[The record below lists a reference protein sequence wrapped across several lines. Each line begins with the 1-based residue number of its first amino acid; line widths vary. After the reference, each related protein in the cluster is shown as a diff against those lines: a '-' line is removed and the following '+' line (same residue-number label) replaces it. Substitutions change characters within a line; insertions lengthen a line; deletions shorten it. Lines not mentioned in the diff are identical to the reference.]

1 MSVSIRSTLRKR
13 RAWLALGLA
22 TVAIAV
28 GALLLARGAT
38 EQRALRRAL
47 PQREGTIAVAG
58 IARDLEI
65 VRDGRGLPHIRAAS
79 ELDAYFGLGFVHA
92 QERLAQMNWLVRA
105 ARGRTA
111 GAIGRDGLVADRW
124 SRTLGIGRL
133 ADTRAEQLDAATR
146 RRLEAY
152 AAGVNAWVDRIAAGR
167 AMSPVALTRLGITA
181 DRWQPADS
189 LAIAKLLA
197 WALDD
202 TVDATLALGDLV
214 SRLGAFAARP
224 FFPPRASSQL
234 VPVPLPRI
242 EARRPR
248 APGEDAAVL
257 ARSVGLAGRSVGSS
271 AWIVPGARAANA
283 RPLLAGDLHLEPTT
297 PSLLFE
303 AQLAAPG
310 FEVAGAGPP
319 GVPVFWS
326 GHNGRVAWVATHA
339 RAAVADLHEETIDPD
354 DPDRYR
360 NGRRWRAIERREER
374 IEIRGEEPEL
384 WVVRTTH
391 HGPLLDGLLAPDRPA
406 LSLAWAGAQP
416 GDGVA
421 ALLRAAHARD
431 AAGFRLSL
439 AEHHEPTFAVA
450 YADAAGAG
458 GRQLAGWLPRRSM
471 ATALVPVPGRSGWYD
486 WRERVPFDE
495 LPWTRVTDT
504 WLVTA
509 DNEIGDSDAVEWWW
523 RSGLRAAHI
532 EALLREKSADGL
544 LDAAAMTAL
553 QADIESPGAT
563 NRVRLI
569 LDLAGEIATL
579 PPEARQL
586 AAALARW
593 EGSTEVESRGAAAW
607 HVLLQALLEGILE
620 DKVGGDLLHRYLRLR
635 GVQPEVVFDAIYE
648 GAVSPAPDRDALVD
662 LAGLRRAVRDA
673 LRRTSLLLRVQL
685 GPNPE
690 KWIWGR
696 LHELRFRPFG
706 WPVPTRAWS
715 RAAPAWPYPGD
726 ALTVAVGE
734 YDPADPFAARV
745 VSGYRLVVDLAD
757 PELALS
763 ALPPGVSEHPGDPLR
778 EAGLERWLAGRPALL
793 TTHRFVVDEAARAR
807 LLLVP
812 ASTPT
817 AGAPATGA
825 WP

>member
-1 MSVSIRSTLRKR
+1 MNIRSALRAR
-13 RAWLALGLA
+13 RPWLLLG
-22 TVAIAV
+22 VAIAAIAF
-28 GALLLARGAT
+28 GALLMARNAT
-38 EQRALRRAL
+38 EQRALRRAI
-47 PQREGTIAVAG
+47 PQRDGTIAVAG

-92 QERLAQMNWLVRA
+92 QERLAQMNWLVRT

-111 GAIGRDGLVADRW
+111 AAIGRDGLAADRW

-167 AMSPVALTRLGITA
+167 ATPPVAVARLGVTV
-181 DRWQPADS
+181 DRWQPADT

-197 WALDD
+197 WTLDD
-202 TVDATLALGDLV
+202 TVAATLALGDLV
-214 SRLGAFAARP
+214 ERLGAFAARP
-224 FFPPRASSQL
+224 FFPPRAASQL

-242 EARRPR
+242 EAGREPR
-248 APGEDAAVL
+248 APGEDTAAL
-257 ARSVGLAGRSVGSS
+257 ARAVGLAGRSVGSS
-271 AWIVPGARAANA
+271 AWVVSGARAANG
-283 RPLLAGDLHLEPTT
+283 RPLLVGDLHVEPTT
-297 PSLLFE
+297 PSLWFE
-303 AQLAAPG
+303 AQLAAPD

-339 RAAVADLHEETIDPD
+339 RAAVADLHEETLDPD
-354 DPDRYR
+354 DPGRYR
-360 NGRRWRAIERREER
+360 TGRRWRTVERREER
-374 IEIRGEEPEL
+374 IEIRGEAPET
-384 WVVRTTH
+384 WIVRTTH
-391 HGPLLDGLLAPDRPA
+391 HGPLLDGVLAPDRPA
-406 LSLAWAGAQP
+406 LSVAWAGAQP

-421 ALLRAAHARD
+421 AWLRAARARD
-431 AAGFRLSL
+431 AASFRRAL
-439 AEHHEPTFAVA
+439 ADHHEPVIAVA

-486 WRERVPFDE
+486 WRERVPFDQ
-495 LPWTRVTDT
+495 LPRRRVTAT

-509 DNEIGDSDAVEWWW
+509 DNDIGDSDAIEWWW
-523 RSGLRAAHI
+523 RSGHRADRI
-532 EALLREKSADGL
+532 ETLLREKSAEGL
-544 LDAAAMTAL
+544 LDAAAMAAL
-553 QADIESPGAT
+553 QADIQSPGAT
-563 NRVRLI
+563 QRVRSI

-586 AAALARW
+586 AALLARW
-593 EGSTEVESRGAAAW
+593 EGGMEVDSRGAAAW
-607 HVLLQALLEGILE
+607 HVLLQALLEAILDE
-620 DKVGGDLLHRYLRLR
+620 RIGDELLHRYLRLR
-635 GVQPEVVFDAIYE
+635 GVQPEAVFDAIYE
-648 GAVSPAPDRDALVD
+648 GAVSPTPDRDALVD
-662 LAGLRRAVRDA
+662 LPGLRGAVRDA

-696 LHELRFRPFG
+696 LHELRFRSFG
-706 WPVPTRAWS
+706 WPEANHAWS
-715 RAAPAWPYPGD
+715 RAVPSRPFPGD
-726 ALTVAVGE
+726 GLTVAVGE
-734 YDPADPFAARV
+734 YDPADPFVVRV

-778 EAGLERWLAGRPALL
+778 DADLERWLAGRPALL
-793 TTHRFVVDEAARAR
+793 TTHRFVVDESARGR

-812 ASTPT
+812 ATPR
-817 AGAPATGA
+817 TGA
-825 WP
+825 APVTGASP